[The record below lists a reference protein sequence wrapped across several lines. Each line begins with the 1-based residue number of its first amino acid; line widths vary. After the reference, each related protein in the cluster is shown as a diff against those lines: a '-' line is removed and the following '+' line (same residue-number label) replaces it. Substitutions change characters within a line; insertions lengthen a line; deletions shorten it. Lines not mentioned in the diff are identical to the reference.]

1 MPDTIPI
8 PPPLPPRPPRGTLA
22 LPAVR
27 AVPSSAPWTWLALG
41 WRDLWRIGPLS
52 LLHGLVPALFGAL
65 LLLLAADRFWL
76 LAGAFSGFLVVAPVL
91 ATSLYAL
98 SRALERGEPVG
109 WRTVRKTWMR
119 WQYSRYAVH
128 GGYWSLVRFGALL
141 ALAGTGW
148 VLTSAALITVLAPQ
162 PVHTP
167 LDFAR
172 HVVLAPGGYAF
183 ELWLTLG
190 GLMAAPLFASSVVAM
205 PLLLDRRVDV
215 LQAVLTSWQA
225 VLRNPGALALWAA
238 FIMGLTLLGMLT
250 LLLGLIVVVPWLGH
264 ASWHAYRALV
274 DASSLPERLPP
285 EGQR

>member
-1 MPDTIPI
+1 MPSPN
-8 PPPLPPRPPRGTLA
+8 PSPAPLPPRPARGTLP

-27 AVPSSAPWTWLALG
+27 RVPLTAPFEWLALG
-41 WRDLWRIGPLS
+41 WRDLWRCGAWS
-52 LLHGLVPALFGAL
+52 LLHGLVLAAFGAL
-65 LLLLAADRFWL
+65 LVLAAGDRFWL

-109 WRTVRKTWMR
+109 ARTIVQTWTR
-119 WQYSRYAVH
+119 WQHARFAAQ
-128 GGYWSLVRFGALL
+128 GGYWNLVRFGVLL
-141 ALAGTGW
+141 SLAGTGW

-167 LDFAR
+167 MDFVR
-172 HVVLAPGGYAF
+172 HVMLAPGGHLF

-190 GLMAAPLFASSVVAM
+190 ALMSAPLFASSVVSM

-215 LQAVLTSWQA
+215 LQAVLTSWQT
-225 VLRNPGALALWAA
+225 VLTNPGALALWAA
-238 FIMGLTLLGMLT
+238 LIMGLTLLGMAT
-250 LLLGLIVVVPWLGH
+250 LLAGLIVAVPWLGH

-274 DASSLPERLPP
+274 DASNLPERLPP
-285 EGQR
+285 EGEA